1 LLNSDFEITKI
12 LSNKRSDKLPSEIL
26 KWKGDYILSFRSL
39 YILPPELI
47 NSVSKYAIN
56 FHPGPP
62 MYPGSG
68 SVNLALYNNEI
79 IFGVTAHIINKEI
92 DSGEIIDILEFPIE
106 KSENVN
112 SLLTKTHENL
122 YLLFKNTVEGI
133 VDVGDIFIKN
143 KIDINEA
150 NWSGVANK
158 IKFIDNLQKIDPG
171 VTEEE
176 LERVIK
182 SIHTKSFPIFI
193 EIYGNR
199 FELKD

>member
-1 LLNSDFEITKI
+1 
-12 LSNKRSDKLPSEIL
+12 
-26 KWKGDYILSFRSL
+26 
-39 YILPPELI
+39 
-47 NSVSKYAIN
+47 
-56 FHPGPP
+56 

-171 VTEEE
+171 ITEEE

-182 SIHTKSFPIFI
+182 SIHTKRFPIFI